1 MKDKNYWKR
10 WCKCAFVRAVK
21 TVCQTA
27 VASIGT
33 ASVLGEVNWTMI
45 VSASLLSGLVSILT
59 SVAGI
64 PEVQVEN
71 TDLPTV

>member
-1 MKDKNYWKR
+1 MKDKQYWKR
-10 WCKCAFVRAVK
+10 WWKAALVRSVK
-21 TVCQTA
+21 TICQSAIAT
-27 VASIGT
+27 IGSAT
-33 ASVLGEVNWTMI
+33 VLGEVNWTMI

-64 PEVQVEN
+64 PEVKVEN